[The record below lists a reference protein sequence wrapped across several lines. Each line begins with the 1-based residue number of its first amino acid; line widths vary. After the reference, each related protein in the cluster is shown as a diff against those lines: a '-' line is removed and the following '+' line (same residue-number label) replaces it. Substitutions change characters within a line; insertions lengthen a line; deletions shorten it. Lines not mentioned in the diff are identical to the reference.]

1 MARREPFNSYFL
13 DPRYAKLKMIMAPTE
28 DPGGGTGP
36 GGTVAAPII
45 TSIVPD
51 KSTLTLGGYVK
62 FTVNIT
68 NYFNS
73 CKITGNG
80 IAAGGLSVVSG
91 VQSDAITPTT
101 TGLLTYTVVATNSNI
116 TSGTNSDTKT
126 YDITVLVL
134 PQISAFT
141 ATVSGSSVNLV
152 GTWSPTS
159 GVTAKIIYGTTTIN
173 SVVSGTTYTIPKPT
187 VSTTYTLEVKNEAG
201 WGDQAT
207 STVSVAA
214 LNPTIASFTSS
225 SQTVDAGTQF
235 TLTPTFSNG
244 TGVITRTKGTFS
256 NNSASISCT
265 SGVAIT
271 TTITETTTFTLKV
284 TGTS

>member
-1 MARREPFNSYFL
+1 MARRQPFGSYFS
-13 DPRYAKLKMIMAPTE
+13 DPKYAKLKIFPAPG
-28 DPGGGTGP
+28 DPGDGSGPSGGST
-36 GGTVAAPII
+36 AKPII

-68 NYFNS
+68 NYFTS

-91 VQSDAITPTT
+91 VQSSEITPTT

-116 TSGTNSDTKT
+116 TSGSNSDTKT
-126 YDITVLVL
+126 YDITVLVV
-134 PQISAFT
+134 PVINNFS
-141 ATVSGSSVNLV
+141 ATVSGNNVNLV
-152 GTWSPTS
+152 GSWGPNPGT
-159 GVTAKIIYGTTTIN
+159 TAKIMYGTTTIN
-173 SVVSGTTYTIPKPT
+173 NVVSGTTSTVPKPT
-187 VSTTYTLEVKNEAG
+187 VSTTYTLEVANEAG
-201 WGDQAT
+201 WYEQAT

-214 LNPTIASFTSS
+214 INPTIASFTSS

-235 TLTPTFSNG
+235 TLIPTFSNG
-244 TGVITRTKGTFS
+244 TGVITRSKGTFS
-256 NNSASISCT
+256 NNSASISCS

>member
-1 MARREPFNSYFL
+1 MTRREPFNSYFL
-13 DPRYAKLKMIMAPTE
+13 DPKYAKLKIIPAPG
-28 DPGGGTGP
+28 DPGGGSGP
-36 GGTVAAPII
+36 SGTPAAPII

-68 NYFNS
+68 NYFTS

-91 VQSDAITPTT
+91 VQSDAITPTS
-101 TGLLTYTVVATNSNI
+101 TGLLTYTVTATNANI

-126 YDITVLVL
+126 YDITVLVV
-134 PQISAFT
+134 PVINNFS
-141 ATVSGSSVNLV
+141 ATVSGSNVNLV
-152 GTWSPTS
+152 GSWGPNPGT
-159 GVTAKIIYGTTTIN
+159 TAKIMYGTTTIN
-173 SVVSGTTYTIPKPT
+173 NAVSGTTYTIPKPT
-187 VSTTYTLEVKNEAG
+187 VSTTYTLEVANEAG
-201 WGDQAT
+201 WAEQAS

-244 TGVITRTKGTFS
+244 TGVITRSKGTFS
-256 NNSASISCT
+256 TNNSASISCS
-265 SGVAIT
+265 SGVAIQ